1 MLRSWCMTAD
11 TSQDPLAFAAL
22 ALSPALLQ
30 GVDALGYTLMTPIQ
44 SQALPAIL
52 EGRDLIGQAPTG
64 SGKTAAFGLG
74 VLHRVDASKILTQA
88 LVLCPT
94 RELADQVGK
103 QLRKLAV
110 GIPNLKLSVLCG
122 GMAVML
128 FAVGSTFG
136 GVLFSCVVLVGL
148 YVAYNNVRNL
158 RTARSVDDA
167 SGSGSA

>member
-1 MLRSWCMTAD
+1 MEPLRAIRTAMAEPQETKKYD
-11 TSQDPLAFAAL
+11 V
-22 ALSPALLQ
+22 
-30 GVDALGYTLMTPIQ
+30 VDAWDRAQNLMIPRWTFPFV
-44 SQALPAIL
+44 
-52 EGRDLIGQAPTG
+52 
-64 SGKTAAFGLG
+64 AAVF
-74 VLHRVDASKILTQA
+74 V
-88 LVLCPT
+88 
-94 RELADQVGK
+94 
-103 QLRKLAV
+103 
-110 GIPNLKLSVLCG
+110 VLCG